1 MVRDLM
7 DDWLAYFEGNDH
19 PIMSDLKSH
28 GYKTTLDL
36 PIICIFDD
44 LMAQFPKAKVL
55 LTIRDSPMQWVKV

>member
-7 DDWLAYFEGNDH
+7 DDWLAYFEGNDY

-36 PIICIFDD
+36 PIICIFETH
-44 LMAQFPKAKVL
+44 KVNFRFSKEKK
-55 LTIRDSPMQWVKV
+55 IGNCV